1 MVRSEPL
8 PRAWQVIAKLVLS
21 AKVVYGKGAKASL
34 PLQTLRLEI
43 SVCPNEIDYCN
54 WWGVLMR
61 EGNVKNEKQ
70 FFFHFSVYLELN
82 DANKASHSWLTK

>member
-8 PRAWQVIAKLVLS
+8 PGAWHVVSKLVLS
-21 AKVVYGKGAKASL
+21 EKVVYGKGAKNQP
-34 PLQTLRLEI
+34 PLQTLWFEN
-43 SVCPNEIDYCN
+43 SVCPTQIDYCN
-54 WWGVLMR
+54 WWGVLMG